1 MEFARTQLQLYSMVA
16 WLKRLDL
23 AADRFHRHEKYEQGK
38 QAEGLFK
45 MQAAADDGDKASRGL
60 SLAVPVE
67 IVEVFPQLEG
77 LSAFRYDGRPHYSKP
92 EFNELLK
99 RVTRIG
105 FDTMGDIRRNRA
117 RISEGIGRIDDFF
130 KSVGHSRQQCRC
142 CLKMESEGQA
152 SSTAMD
158 NADQRRKQYRDL
170 KARVERI
177 KRASEVVLD
186 PVCYS
191 HKFEGGEYV
200 DVEPLPG

>member
-1 MEFARTQLQLYSMVA
+1 MIA

-117 RISEGIGRIDDFF
+117 RISDGIGRIDDFL
-130 KSVGHSRQQCRC
+130 KLVRRSRQ
-142 CLKMESEGQA
+142 
-152 SSTAMD
+152 
-158 NADQRRKQYRDL
+158 
-170 KARVERI
+170 
-177 KRASEVVLD
+177 
-186 PVCYS
+186 
-191 HKFEGGEYV
+191 
-200 DVEPLPG
+200 